1 MSILVQ
7 PPPVRLGVA
16 AFYEAYGQQRYELV
30 RGLLVEV
37 AMPGARH
44 GVVANWMGYHLTQFV
59 VANKLGRVMTNDT
72 FIVLR
77 RDPDTVRG
85 PDVCFVSYARL
96 PRGPV
101 PDGPLEVIPEL
112 VIEVR
117 SPSDRWTQVTQK
129 ATEYLQAGV
138 SIAIVIDPS
147 TESVTVHRPDARQ
160 QIFEREQTLTL
171 EDLLPGFTLR
181 VAELFL

>member
-16 AFYEAYGQQRYELV
+16 AFYEEYGQQRYELV
-30 RGLLVEV
+30 RGLPVEV

-44 GVVANWMGYHLTQFV
+44 GVVANWMGYYLTQFV

-138 SIAIVIDPS
+138 SIAIIIDPS

-160 QIFEREQTLTL
+160 QIFEREQTLVL
-171 EDLLPGFTLR
+171 EELLPGFTLR
-181 VAELFL
+181 VEELFL

>member
-1 MSILVQ
+1 MSILLQ
-7 PPPVRLGVA
+7 PSPVRLGA
-16 AFYEAYGQQRYELV
+16 TAFYERYGQQRYELV
-30 RGLLVEV
+30 RGLPVEV

-72 FIVLR
+72 FVVLR

-117 SPSDRWTQVTQK
+117 SPSDRWTHVIQK

-147 TESVTVHRPDARQ
+147 TESVTVYRPDARQ
-160 QIFEREQTLTL
+160 QIFEREQSLVI
-171 EDLLPGFTLR
+171 EDLLPGFTLP
-181 VAELFL
+181 VAELFV

>member
-1 MSILVQ
+1 MSILLQ
-7 PPPVRLGVA
+7 PSPVRLGA
-16 AFYEAYGQQRYELV
+16 TAFYERYGQQRYELV
-30 RGLLVEV
+30 RGLPVEV

-59 VANKLGRVMTNDT
+59 VANKLRRVMTNDT
-72 FIVLR
+72 FVVLR

-85 PDVCFVSYARL
+85 PDVCFVSYARS

-117 SPSDRWTQVTQK
+117 SPSDRWTHVIQK

-138 SIAIVIDPS
+138 AIAIVIDPS
-147 TESVTVHRPDARQ
+147 TESVTVYRPDARQ
-160 QIFEREQTLTL
+160 QIFEREQSLVI
-171 EDLLPGFTLR
+171 EDLLPGFTLP
-181 VAELFL
+181 VAELFV

>member
-16 AFYEAYGQQRYELV
+16 AFYERYGQQHYELV
-30 RGLLVEV
+30 RGLPVEV

-44 GVVANWMGYHLTQFV
+44 GKICYRFAMSLGGFVDANQ
-59 VANKLGRVMTNDT
+59 LGHILLNDT

-112 VIEVR
+112 VVEVR

-138 SIAIVIDPS
+138 SIAIVIDPG
-147 TESVTVHRPDARQ
+147 TESVTVHRSDARQ
-160 QIFEREQTLTL
+160 AIFEREQSLVL
-171 EDLLPGFTLR
+171 EDLLPGFTLQ
-181 VAELFL
+181 VAELFV